1 VVEWKDLEETHAGD
15 SKEEELVD
23 REKWLVE
30 KEQQLAKRQ
39 L

>member
-1 VVEWKDLEETHAGD
+1 
-15 SKEEELVD
+15 VD

-30 KEQQLAKRQ
+30 KEQQLAERK